1 MSTPAETREQ
11 PLVAVVCTVP
21 LLQEALSAALE
32 NIAEVRAFPADG
44 RDTSGLLR
52 SLQPDAVVV
61 DSQEEAEAAAEF
73 AREAESPL
81 VCVLF
86 REQKLRVLQNGG
98 WEEPDDG
105 GASPEA
111 IRNILVAG
119 IFGKGRASERH

>member
-1 MSTPAETREQ
+1 MNTELETREQ

-21 LLQEALSAALE
+21 LLEEALSAVLE

-44 RDTSGLLR
+44 GDTPGLLR

-61 DSQEEAEAAAEF
+61 DTTEEAEAAADF

-81 VCVLF
+81 VCILL

-98 WEEPDDG
+98 WEELEDD

-111 IRNILVAG
+111 IRNILVGG
-119 IFGKGRASERH
+119 IFGRGSHR